1 MPLLFG
7 WFGKWQ
13 MIGFLTNGFGDKWNG
28 GTSGMWLLGIGVW
41 IDRKLL
47 LSYIISGVGTQ
58 EIV

>member
-1 MPLLFG
+1 
-7 WFGKWQ
+7 